1 MSTAQARNP
10 IYKTS
15 LNAFEKF
22 KNYLTIIDKKI

>member
-15 LNAFEKF
+15 LNQFDKY
-22 KNYLTIIDKKI
+22 KKYLTVLEKNL